1 MSPSVLPRDRSLVAA
16 KHPRLAP
23 GVLQQRSQLLIKLII
38 SQNIQKSPH
47 QITVDSTSA
56 QSIEDIQTEH

>member
-1 MSPSVLPRDRSLVAA
+1 MSLSVLPRDRSLVAT
-16 KHPRLAP
+16 KHPRLGP

-38 SQNIQKSPH
+38 SQNIQKSLH
-47 QITVDSTSA
+47 QNTVDSTSA